1 LAGTPLAVRK
11 HALVARALALK
22 YGAQDPLL
30 LHGETM
36 QDIWTNLEDLA
47 GTTDLLP
54 TEAVLKVAALPSE
67 IGTVIDVARDTCM
80 EHEIRLCW
88 SADAAAGIGWLRI
101 VRDDG
106 DEEHFSAA
114 LRALQVVLAR
124 RWRNAIVVGCSSALR
139 RHLPLWGAD
148 PQGLELM
155 RAIKNQFDPAGI
167 LNPGRFG

>member
-1 LAGTPLAVRK
+1 
-11 HALVARALALK
+11 
-22 YGAQDPLL
+22 
-30 LHGETM
+30 
-36 QDIWTNLEDLA
+36 
-47 GTTDLLP
+47 
-54 TEAVLKVAALPSE
+54 
-67 IGTVIDVARDTCM
+67 TVIDVARDTCM

-106 DEEHFSAA
+106 DEEHFSAG
-114 LRALQVVLAR
+114 LRALQVMLAR

-155 RAIKNQFDPAGI
+155 RAIKSQFDPAGI
-167 LNPGRFG
+167 LNLGRFG